1 MTDRAPLGAIDIV
14 VLPPQLGMARGLARL
29 ARVRTRLVQ
38 GLSVG
43 FEGIA
48 EMLPPGLVYAN
59 AAGVHDASTS
69 ELAMAL
75 ILASQRGVPD
85 FVRAANDGRW
95 APAPHPSLAD
105 RTALLIGYGGLGK
118 AIEAR
123 LLPFETT
130 VVRVARTA
138 RTDERGAIHGI
149 ESLRELLPQA
159 DVVVVAVPLTE
170 ATTRFVDDSFLS
182 CMRDGSLLV
191 NISRGMVVDT
201 GALISHATTGR
212 LRFALDVTDPE
223 PLPNGH
229 TLFGLPNVLISP
241 HVGGKSSAMLPR
253 LARLVSQ
260 QIDRMQR
267 GEEPLNVVI
276 RS

>member
-1 MTDRAPLGAIDIV
+1 MADKAPLGAIDIV
-14 VLPPQLGMARGLARL
+14 VLPPQSGAAALARL
-29 ARVRTRLVQ
+29 AQVRTRLVQ
-38 GLSVG
+38 GLAVG

-48 EMLPPGLVYAN
+48 GILPPGLVYAN
-59 AAGVHDASTS
+59 AAGVHDASTA

-95 APAPHPSLAD
+95 SPAPHPSLAD

-138 RTDERGAIHGI
+138 RADERGAIHGI
-149 ESLRELLPQA
+149 ESLPELLPQA

-170 ATTRFVDDSFLS
+170 ATMRLVDDSFLS
-182 CMRDGSLLV
+182 RMRDGSLMV

-201 GALISHATTGR
+201 NALISHATTGR

-241 HVGGKSSAMLPR
+241 HVGGMSSAMLPR

-267 GEEPLNVVI
+267 DEEPLNVVI